1 VRISNSLYSTLKE
14 SPNDAEIMS
23 HKLMIRAGLIRKLG
37 SGLYTWLPMGLRVLR
52 KVETIVREEMQAV
65 GAQEILMPVVQPA
78 ELWKETERWD
88 AYGPLLLKM
97 QDRQKRSFCVG
108 PTHEEVI
115 TDLMRRELKSYKQ
128 LPAILY
134 QIQIK
139 FRDEIRPR
147 FGVMRAREFVMK
159 DAYSFDL
166 SMQDLEKTYHR
177 MHKAYHMIFERLGLR
192 FRAVLADSGN
202 IGGSVSHEFHVLADS
217 GEDLLAYSDG
227 SDYAANVELATHF
240 ISKDPRP
247 APTKQYSSGYDAKVE
262 SMKSVEDQTTH
273 FGISPKEMLKTIL
286 VKGKTSQHPF
296 VALLVRGDHEINPLK
311 AEKHPLVASPFTM
324 AELEDVQNI
333 ANCKPGF
340 VGPLHLNIP
349 QIADHDVAAMH
360 DFCTGAN
367 ANGSH
372 AHGVNWERDCK
383 LPEIMD
389 LRFVQE
395 GDRSP
400 DGAGHLRFTRGIE
413 VGHIFQL
420 GQKYSEPMKASVLDE
435 QGKAQYLNMGC
446 YGIGVSRIVGGA
458 IEQNHDARGI
468 VWPAALAPFQVI
480 LLPIQYYRSETV
492 QAATDTLYQS
502 LIEAGIEVLLDDR
515 EERLG
520 VMLADSELIG
530 IPHQIIIGDKNLLEG
545 CVEYKARSDALNASK
560 RLAQETVLPFL
571 KTLL

>member
-1 VRISNSLYSTLKE
+1 MRISNTLYSTLKE

-23 HKLMIRAGLIRKLG
+23 HQLMIRAGLIRKLG

-52 KVETIVREEMQAV
+52 KVETIIREEMQKV

-97 QDRQKRSFCVG
+97 QDRQKRSFCIG
-108 PTHEEVI
+108 PTHEEVV

-128 LPAILY
+128 LPSILY
-134 QIQIK
+134 QIQVK

-147 FGVMRAREFVMK
+147 FGVMRAREFIMK

-166 SMQDLEKTYHR
+166 SIEDLKKTYDGMHR
-177 MHKAYHMIFERLGLR
+177 AYHTIFERLGLK

-227 SDYAANVELATHF
+227 SDYAANVELATRLV
-240 ISKDPRP
+240 SSDPRP
-247 APTKQYSSGYDAKVE
+247 KPTKERSLTDDAGIA
-262 SMKSVEDQTTH
+262 SMKSVEDQTAY
-273 FGISPKEMLKTIL
+273 FGIQPQAMLKTLI
-286 VKGKTSQHPF
+286 VKGRTPEHPF
-296 VALLVRGDHEINPLK
+296 VALLIRGDHQLNPLK
-311 AEKHPLVASPFTM
+311 AEKHPLVASPLMMVEPTD
-324 AELEDVQNI
+324 LETI
-333 ANCKPGF
+333 AHCGPGF
-340 VGPLHLNIP
+340 VGPIALSIP
-349 QIADHDVAAMH
+349 QIADHDVAGMS
-360 DFCTGAN
+360 DFCCGAN
-367 ANGSH
+367 RNAAH
-372 AHGVNWERDCK
+372 YHGVNWDRDCP
-383 LPEIMD
+383 LPELMD

-400 DGAGHLRFTRGIE
+400 DGAGHLHFTRGIE

-420 GQKYSEPMKASVLDE
+420 GQKYSQPMKASVLDE
-435 QGKAQYLNMGC
+435 QGKAQFLNMGC

-492 QAATDTLYQS
+492 QAATDSLYQS
-502 LIEAGIEVLLDDR
+502 LIDLGIEVLLDDR

-530 IPHQIIIGDKNLLEG
+530 IPHQIIIGDKNLTEG
-545 CVEYKARSDALNASK
+545 FVEYKARTDALNASK
-560 RLAQETVLPFL
+560 RLDLEQTVSFL
-571 KTLL
+571 KGLI